1 VNSVRD
7 RIVAP
12 YIQVVH
18 PDTISILSIIVAVVL
33 GVGLSAA
40 AGFRVF
46 VPLLGAGIA
55 VRLGWLTPG
64 ASLDWVGSTPA
75 LVAFGLA
82 CLVELTGSLIPAVD
96 HAIDAI
102 AAPMSAAAGS
112 ILMAVQMC
120 DQLGLGVSEQL
131 AGMDGARELSPLV
144 LWSIAIIVGG
154 GLALGTHAA
163 AAAGRAGSTLTTAG
177 LANPIY
183 ATAESFTSVVA
194 TVVAI
199 ALPACCLIMA
209 IPAIVVVTPS
219 TRRASFG
226 KADPTFRVTHEIA
239 IDCLETG
246 ASAEELVENVDLL
259 GEAVLTALLS
269 DPVFV
274 TQFEAITDVDEEIVL
289 DAKQARQGL
298 CRITMTVQISEDY
311 PPVSASITS
320 FDGVD
325 LEVDLI
331 EPGGDDGQP
340 DGTIDAAATI
350 DLEGDDT

>member
-1 VNSVRD
+1 MSDGSGGRGVTWSGMGDPGFCRTRVNSVRD
-7 RIVAP
+7 RNVAP

-183 ATAESFTSVVA
+183 AAAESFTSVVA

-209 IPAIVVVTPS
+209 IPAIVVVILILVRRRRAKLSASANAAAAPSAGQGAEPPSTPS
-219 TRRASFG
+219 R
-226 KADPTFRVTHEIA
+226 
-239 IDCLETG
+239 
-246 ASAEELVENVDLL
+246 
-259 GEAVLTALLS
+259 
-269 DPVFV
+269 
-274 TQFEAITDVDEEIVL
+274 
-289 DAKQARQGL
+289 
-298 CRITMTVQISEDY
+298 
-311 PPVSASITS
+311 
-320 FDGVD
+320 
-325 LEVDLI
+325 
-331 EPGGDDGQP
+331 
-340 DGTIDAAATI
+340 
-350 DLEGDDT
+350 

>member
-1 VNSVRD
+1 MSR
-7 RIVAP
+7 R
-12 YIQVVH
+12 
-18 PDTISILSIIVAVVL
+18 TIRQDLVERLQA
-33 GVGLSAA
+33 SAA
-40 AGFRVF
+40 VTAI
-46 VPLLGAGIA
+46 VP
-55 VRLGWLTPG
+55 
-64 ASLDWVGSTPA
+64 
-75 LVAFGLA
+75 
-82 CLVELTGSLIPAVD
+82 
-96 HAIDAI
+96 
-102 AAPMSAAAGS
+102 
-112 ILMAVQMC
+112 
-120 DQLGLGVSEQL
+120 
-131 AGMDGARELSPLV
+131 
-144 LWSIAIIVGG
+144 
-154 GLALGTHAA
+154 
-163 AAAGRAGSTLTTAG
+163 AGRIYDSKIAPIPDAG
-177 LANPIY
+177 L
-183 ATAESFTSVVA
+183 
-194 TVVAI
+194 
-199 ALPACCLIMA
+199 
-209 IPAIVVVTPS
+209 PAIVVVTPS
-219 TRRASFG
+219 TRRVAYG

-311 PPVSASITS
+311 PPVSAAITS